1 MVPWGDIFK
10 SVSAKSNGMIAAAPS
25 MISEAFAPANVA
37 ERKAL
42 KRDIEALEKGE
53 LGYSQAQL
61 QQSQADALSQIQNQ
75 SGAMTEA
82 LRRDNLQRG
91 GSNSGDYLK
100 AMRDIAKSGQDAAA
114 QSRFAAQQQSDALAA
129 SREAQIRARISQKA
143 DTNRQFWSAK
153 GKQLSGDES
162 ASAGNTFGGG
172 SAMGS
177 MGGGK
182 SGGSSGGSS
191 MIPTGR

>member
-10 SVSAKSNGMIAAAPS
+10 SVSAKSNGTISAAPS
-25 MISEAFAPANVA
+25 MISEAFAPANRA

-42 KRDIEALEKGE
+42 KRDIDALQKGE

-61 QQSQADALSQIQNQ
+61 QQSQAESLSQIANQ

-82 LRRDNLQRG
+82 LRRDNMQSG
-91 GSNSGDYLK
+91 GSNSGDYFK
-100 AMRDIAKSGQDAAA
+100 AMRDIAKSGQDSAA
-114 QSRFAAQQQSDALAA
+114 QSRFAAVQQSDALAA
-129 SREAQIRARISQKA
+129 NRESAIRARISQKA
-143 DTNRQFWSAK
+143 DTNKQFWSAK

-162 ASAGNTFGGG
+162 AAAGNTFGGG
-172 SAMGS
+172 SAMGG

-182 SGGSSGGSS
+182 AGGSGSSS